1 MSPEG
6 NVTEVAVMVCR
17 ESRGGEVKEKRFL
30 RQFRGKT
37 AGDPIRINQ
46 DILNYT
52 GATLSSKALA
62 RGVKRA
68 VLLLDVFY
76 PREARRQPAPSGRV
90 LLPAL
95 PAGIATAGA
104 AALYRQIRFG
114 MVPLSLMR
122 LCDRTM

>member
-1 MSPEG
+1 
-6 NVTEVAVMVCR
+6 
-17 ESRGGEVKEKRFL
+17 
-30 RQFRGKT
+30 
-37 AGDPIRINQ
+37 IRINQ

-95 PAGIATAGA
+95 PAGIATAGD
-104 AALYRQIRFG
+104 AALYRQIRYRMG
-114 MVPLSLMR
+114 TLCQMR
-122 LCDRTM
+122 LWACTHEEAAREQAHRRIWHSVP

>member
-1 MSPEG
+1 MIRRPPRSTLFPY
-6 NVTEVAVMVCR
+6 TTLFR
-17 ESRGGEVKEKRFL
+17 SEVKEKRFL

-95 PAGIATAGA
+95 PAGIAPAGEA
-104 AALYRQIRFG
+104 APLRQN
-114 MVPLSLMR
+114 PHR
-122 LCDRTM
+122 LGARCE